1 MKPIFERGDVIVY
14 QKINDID
21 NIKVND
27 IICYQLDNI
36 KVMHRVIKIET
47 TNNQKYFSTKG
58 DNLTT
63 KDPLKV
69 KEDQIIGEIEIVIP
83 RLGYPSVW
91 LYEILK

>member
-1 MKPIFERGDVIVY
+1 MWNFYWSAK
-14 QKINDID
+14 
-21 NIKVND
+21 
-27 IICYQLDNI
+27 
-36 KVMHRVIKIET
+36 
-47 TNNQKYFSTKG
+47 KYFSTKG